1 MSDPLINS
9 IHASPFARAFVKL
22 AVEFARER
30 ARDYVTVTPV
40 SDADEIVATVLGE
53 IADVVAAA
61 WNRAH
66 EEIVAT
72 TISSGPSVVETRRAP
87 RAGEVLPPEQRA
99 SWAREKTEH
108 DEPAPTR
115 FVPHPNCPSP
125 SGRKA

>member
-1 MSDPLINS
+1 MMINS
-9 IHASPFARAFVKL
+9 AHASPFERELFAALLAFL
-22 AVEFARER
+22 RER
-30 ARDYVTVTPV
+30 ALAFAAPPNSPE
-40 SDADEIVATVLGE
+40 SDAVCVVLTE
-53 IADVVAAA
+53 LLAVVEAA

-66 EEIVAT
+66 EAIVAQT
-72 TISSGPSVVETRRAP
+72 PNGPHLETAPLRRAP

-115 FVPHPNCPSP
+115 FVSHPNCPSP